1 MPDYVHRDRIVV
13 CFIFTVQRYINF
25 LKVPNIFALS
35 FEKLLYILLNTTF
48 YRLDFESINYFS

>member
-1 MPDYVHRDRIVV
+1 MSDYVHRDRIVV
-13 CFIFTVQRYINF
+13 CFIFTVQRYKYF

-35 FEKLLYILLNTTF
+35 FEKLLYILLNITF